1 MADAGCSTYILI
13 MSEACPAVCQGA
25 GGASGSKSNKDTV
38 DCLQIVAF
46 KLYSQLYE
54 QRDLLFVEGS
64 AVEIV
69 SIRNLYAPT
78 VASGCFNRVRTHEY
92 RYVTADRPPGNIELK
107 CQIVVCIAPPTAQYL
122 QQFLPP
128 FAWTAHAFTSP
139 RCSWEDAKNLMGR
152 FLAHFS
158 KFVKKILGSWLLCI
172 TLPPKI

>member
-1 MADAGCSTYILI
+1 MSGSLSRCFSRCWGC
-13 MSEACPAVCQGA
+13 
-25 GGASGSKSNKDTV
+25 ASGSKSNKDAI

-122 QQFLPP
+122 QQLLPP
-128 FAWTAHAFTSP
+128 FAWTAHALTP
-139 RCSWEDAKNLMGR
+139 LRCSWGDVKNLMGR

-158 KFVKKILGSWLLCI
+158 KFVKKISAAWLLCI